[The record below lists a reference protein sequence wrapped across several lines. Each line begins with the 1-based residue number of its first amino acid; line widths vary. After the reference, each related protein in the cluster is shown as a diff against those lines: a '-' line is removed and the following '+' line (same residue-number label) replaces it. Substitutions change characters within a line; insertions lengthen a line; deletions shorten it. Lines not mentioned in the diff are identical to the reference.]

1 MPSKH
6 DNNNFMPSAHKITPN
21 HHSFTDKIVTII
33 RSLSYEDL
41 NGLGSLKSKS
51 PRYHARK
58 KNVKNFERQAITK
71 VGNKTV
77 LYDKKPAVL

>member
-1 MPSKH
+1 MQ
-6 DNNNFMPSAHKITPN
+6 D
-21 HHSFTDKIVTII
+21 
-33 RSLSYEDL
+33 
-41 NGLGSLKSKS
+41 
-51 PRYHARK
+51 K